1 MKVFGLV
8 VCVTSDSFGG
18 DSEHDASV
26 QDIFLRSL
34 LADNPVS
41 LRRIIAAFLRG
52 RMSH

>member
-26 QDIFLRSL
+26 QDNFYEACWLTTQ
-34 LADNPVS
+34 
-41 LRRIIAAFLRG
+41 
-52 RMSH
+52 